1 MRTGKRANM
10 HPGKQQFSAALWL
23 LLSALALLWAR
34 RIDAEK
40 VPMTTSPWQ
49 QKYICRSDGL
59 IWNES
64 VCLECVSS
72 HAEASDSAVK
82 VEVTGK

>member
-1 MRTGKRANM
+1 MHGEKREHGSREAAVLRRSVAAPLRAGAFLGSVHRSGK
-10 HPGKQQFSAALWL
+10 GT
-23 LLSALALLWAR
+23 
-34 RIDAEK
+34 DD
-40 VPMTTSPWQ
+40 TSPWQ

-82 VEVTGK
+82 VEVKGK